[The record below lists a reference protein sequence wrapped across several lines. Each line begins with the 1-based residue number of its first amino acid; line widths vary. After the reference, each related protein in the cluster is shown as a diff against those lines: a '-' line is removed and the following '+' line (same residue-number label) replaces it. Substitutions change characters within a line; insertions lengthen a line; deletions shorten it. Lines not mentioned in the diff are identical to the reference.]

1 MPDLNN
7 LDIEEELRGGHLTS
21 PSSISRPIDN
31 IPQQVDERA
40 IKHITD
46 STTAKTIQD
55 NYNKLHTPTK
65 SETTP
70 TTAKQQIIKGGGTY
84 IAVVNNDQEDEA
96 EITPWGSLNVKQA
109 GLANGTVV
117 TVTAVGDYLSYKYT
131 PEDRMSSDYFAKVK
145 DFQAK
150 EQVAKAKFERA
161 RKLQELAQQADE
173 KYINPENPTSF
184 LDILIDM
191 AHDTGEVLK
200 SYEGKEDLFER
211 EDSGIETFKRFI
223 YESSFYRR
231 KMYFDAHE
239 YVQKYIKDPQQAI
252 EDLLNDTTLT
262 EREREFYAYEMVTK
276 ENYTTEDMI
285 GQFGAQTLQNLGE
298 SMDWLANP
306 VKASVMWLDAR
317 DGRTWSNQDD
327 AYSLSNQSYLE
338 TLETC
343 YRASWENEGRVAYNY
358 DTGFL
363 PFDMVLEFVS
373 DPETW
378 AKAADLLLGN
388 KLLSNITDDLLKD
401 EIVPVQSINNLD
413 MVDKFRMRKALTSG
427 DFEKIVAM
435 FPEDSRAG
443 VRYILND
450 MQEYKHLI
458 DARKALGT
466 FLDGKQ
472 MIDNFIAN
480 AVFMPLKLSWNL
492 IKGGLGL
499 AKDAINA
506 GKSQAFVDAI
516 DNISAKHG
524 ELTVAYATELIDD
537 INLKIATINMSGE
550 LDELVPYLTKA
561 EKEAIFTDLY
571 AANPNAKETILKA
584 MQRTGLED
592 TNLYAALSNSYQE
605 FKDMMIEFSDARTPQ
620 QIADG
625 HARLKS
631 LIGDESVQAYI
642 SDTKIP
648 IGNVDKAMSYKIES
662 SLVADSYLD
671 NDALSSL
678 LETTYSNSEAASSL
692 FARAKDSNFSASL
705 SDIDRVKVKEN
716 RLIKDI
722 IQHRTAIRNYE
733 YITEA
738 ISNSTSFT
746 KDEQMWLKDYM
757 FNSKF
762 QGKVKHCSMDI
773 MNSDYNTVLQSRLLA
788 QDWVK
793 GAYKLDSIY
802 NRAGAL
808 DFADLGN
815 VYDFDNLK
823 KIADDVLPKE
833 NYHTK
838 YLYYTTSWDND
849 TVFLKFSDG
858 AEFTLSRSASAIDDV
873 AELDK
878 YIVAMDPKYKLVGFN
893 THASGYDTDSLV
905 QTICYKNHSIARN
918 RFLNTIDMADILREQ
933 RGLPMITDAQITEA
947 QSYIYQTMKN
957 AQEDNAVAG
966 HYVKSYYNIIP
977 PSEDVFKEIGEGIE
991 AMEPTYT
998 KLVSADEFAIMDMHN
1013 VIESYPNP
1021 NGTVL
1026 LKMQRELSAEEQIV
1040 WDELKT
1046 IGEGINSVNKEISDA
1061 YISMYAEAG
1070 LDAVTQFDE
1079 TVVSDIIKRTD
1090 GRLRTSEVWDSV
1102 KAKQWL
1108 TIDEKEWWGFDKP
1121 RLREW
1126 KNVVDSVDTA
1136 RSGLKVECA
1145 LIPEEYIDMLYNDL
1159 YSAVQSSPV
1168 VPMET
1173 KRMWSSLNLTSKE
1186 DRLAAAKAMWWNHA
1200 GDIPQQNGE
1209 LWTGMFDN
1217 GELTALDNGGKPA
1230 AHWLLSNDMTSKV
1243 GKRYYNP
1250 YEFAPG
1256 VFGTEHNAWRTTQM
1270 HADKLRELQQGTDA
1284 MLMKEKYLADN
1295 NLSEAKVLTLDKA
1308 RTVYSQLK
1316 QQVFSSDIPEI
1327 NGDWMSKL
1335 VGNYQGGMY
1344 DASNF
1349 IKLRN
1354 GYQKAA
1360 AMSLTKMDAD
1370 ELSTFFWYANDHVII
1385 DKNLDPMLNARLR
1398 KWADEAADIE
1408 LNELD
1413 DALTVKYVGK
1423 RAEDFKANSELIRT
1437 IKHSVEGRDIFDNLR
1452 MSDADKF
1459 NGQFTTSSMLGNTEE
1474 LRTALYSKYFPGEE
1488 IEDHG
1493 AFWFSSYLGDTNTIA
1508 NMNTHISNDAAINIT
1523 NGYSRAIRQ
1532 EISALDQ
1539 VKVSFKNS
1547 IPAQV
1552 TLSDSGKSM
1561 KWFTDNGYVCGQYLY
1576 DGKKLYMERCLPTA
1590 KNARIMSIET
1600 FNGLDKLCE
1609 RATLEAFGKAEPNK
1623 VIKALN
1629 NYRGK
1634 MIATM
1639 LFTNPFTWIRN
1650 LMDSTIKGTLSE
1662 GTGHLVYL
1670 KKAKELCSD
1679 YNELHEA
1686 IVQYAKE
1693 HNYPYDD
1700 AVKLYFKDNY
1710 RELSR
1715 RSIFKRDYIRM
1726 DLLENSTMSLGLL
1739 EAEESRAITPIGKF
1753 NEKMFGK
1760 IENINRA
1767 AIFLKNLDEGVSVN
1781 KALHRIDV
1789 SQFEYGAGK
1798 TLTGARKFLPFMDFR
1813 LKNYDYW
1820 LNPENWNAM
1829 AVGKMTKMYGHD
1841 DNYYSEQFWSKE
1853 AMEYRAWIDTL
1864 DFERDDI
1871 PTYNNYTEIAAIEN
1885 GWVRVTDNLYLKLG
1899 LSMTDIDGHLGVFA
1913 RLTDDFYNLAEGKPV
1928 EGAVLNNLFTPV
1940 KTVLQG
1946 VFKLMQGES
1955 SLTEDFSTMATPEF
1969 IKKYGQTAADF
1980 LPVASLLIS
1989 RLLQI
1994 DRNNAKLPDLDL
2006 TDWEKALLTLAPDGL
2021 ALAQRNVKDYSD
2033 IYLTRAVGTN
2043 WYDLSDEDKDTLRY
2057 VMGMSYVPKW
2067 TLKDPATYI
2076 DTWGRMGQL
2085 GFTDD
2090 EIEKIMKDS
2099 EGFWFTPNGDLHI
2112 GALMQGTWAAEM
2124 KAQGD
2129 RFKEE
2134 NPWTKLPKYQSESSQ
2149 QWELK
2154 LGQILVHSEEVYKKL
2169 RGDLMSMGWSLQ
2181 EAEHLLARCAKPTWR
2196 IKPYEERYDTSR
2208 INKRHAIY
2216 TGQDEAARGLI
2227 SGQKHPSQW
2236 RLSDSLGLKRQP
2248 TVRQTRLQKTR
2259 YDKQNQVHWHK
2270 RQRDIYKDNYAK
2282 YGASRMAMNQN
2293 LKNYSNRSVTELHR
2307 TEQTLRYAQIHR
2319 HTKWFA

>member
-1 MPDLNN
+1 MPDLDN

-21 PSSISRPIDN
+21 PSSISRPKDN

-65 SETTP
+65 PETTP

-84 IAVVNNDQEDEA
+84 IAVVNNDQDDEA
-96 EITPWGSLNVKQA
+96 EITPWGSLNVRQP

-191 AHDTGEVLK
+191 AHDTGEVLQ

-231 KMYFDAHE
+231 KMYLDAHE

-262 EREREFYAYEMVTK
+262 DREREFYAYEMVTK

-317 DGRTWSNQDD
+317 DGRTWSSQDD
-327 AYSLSNQSYLE
+327 DYSLSNQSYLE

-378 AKAADLLLGN
+378 AKAADLFLGN

-413 MVDKFRMRKALTSG
+413 MVDKFRMRKALTTG
-427 DFEKIVAM
+427 DFEKIVSM
-435 FPEDSRAG
+435 FPEESRAG

-472 MIDNFIAN
+472 MVDNFIAN

-492 IKGGLGL
+492 IKTGLGL
-499 AKDAINA
+499 GKDLINA

-571 AANPNAKETILKA
+571 VANPNARETILKA

-592 TNLYAALSNSYQE
+592 TSLYAALSNSYQE

-625 HARLKS
+625 HAKLKS

-662 SLVADSYLD
+662 SIVADSYLD

-692 FARAKDSNFSASL
+692 FARAKDSNFSDKL
-705 SDIDRVKVKEN
+705 SDADRVKVKEN
-716 RLIKDI
+716 KLIKAI

-733 YITEA
+733 YLTEA
-738 ISNSTSFT
+738 ISNSTNFT
-746 KDEQMWLKDYM
+746 KDEQMWLKDYL

-788 QDWVK
+788 QDLVK

-802 NRAGAL
+802 NRAGVL

-815 VYDFDNLK
+815 TYDFDNLR
-823 KIADDVLPKE
+823 KIAGDLLPKE
-833 NYHTK
+833 DYHTK
-838 YLYYTTSWDND
+838 YLYYTISWDSD

-878 YIVAMDPKYKLVGFN
+878 YIVAMDPTYKLVGFN

-918 RFLNTIDMADILREQ
+918 RFLNTIDMADIIREQ

-966 HYVKSYYNIIP
+966 HYVKSYYNVIP
-977 PSEDVFKEIGEGIE
+977 PSEDVFKEIGESIE

-1013 VIESYPNP
+1013 VVESYPNP

-1026 LKMQRELSAEEQIV
+1026 LKIQRELSAEEQIV

-1061 YISMYAEAG
+1061 YLSMYAEAG

-1079 TVVSDIIKRTD
+1079 TVASDIIKRTD

-1108 TIDEKEWWGFDKP
+1108 TIDEKEWWSFDKP

-1145 LIPEEYIDMLYNDL
+1145 LIPEEYINMLYNDL
-1159 YSAVQSSPV
+1159 YSAVQASPV
-1168 VPMET
+1168 VSMET

-1200 GDIPQQNGE
+1200 GDIPQQNGS

-1217 GELTALDNGGKPA
+1217 GVLVEPDSSYAGKSA
-1230 AHWLLSNDMTSKV
+1230 AHWLLSNDMTSNV

-1270 HADKLRELQQGTDA
+1270 HADKLRELQQGTNA
-1284 MLMKEKYLADN
+1284 MLTKEKYLSDN
-1295 NLSEAKVLTLDKA
+1295 SLSEAKVLTLDKA
-1308 RTVYSQLK
+1308 RAVYSQLK
-1316 QQVFSSDIPEI
+1316 EAVFNSNESTIGEGWMDQV
-1327 NGDWMSKL
+1327 L
-1335 VGNYQGGMY
+1335 GNYQAGKY
-1344 DASNF
+1344 YATDF

-1360 AMSLTKMDAD
+1360 AMSLTKMEAD

-1385 DKNLDPMLNARLR
+1385 DKNLDPILNARIR
-1398 KWADEAADIE
+1398 KWADKTADIE

-1413 DALTVKYVGK
+1413 DVLTVKYVGK
-1423 RAEDFKANSELIRT
+1423 RANDFKANPELIRT
-1437 IKHSVEGRDIFDNLR
+1437 IKYSVDGRDLFDNLR

-1590 KNARIMSIET
+1590 KNARIMSLDT
-1600 FNGLDKLCE
+1600 FNRLGQLCE
-1609 RATLEAFGKAEPNK
+1609 DATVEAFGEAEPNK
-1623 VIKALN
+1623 VLKALGK
-1629 NYRGK
+1629 YRTA
-1634 MIATM
+1634 MIKTM

-1650 LMDSTIKGTLSE
+1650 LIDSTTKGALSE
-1662 GTGHLVYL
+1662 GAGHFAYL
-1670 KKAKELCSD
+1670 RKANELCS
-1679 YNELHEA
+1679 
-1686 IVQYAKE
+1686 
-1693 HNYPYDD
+1693 NYPDLQKAIHKFAEDNNYEYSD
-1700 AVKLYFKDNY
+1700 AINIYWKENKLSDIGMYKN
-1710 RELSR
+1710 
-1715 RSIFKRDYIRM
+1715 DYKRM
-1726 DLLENSTMSLGLL
+1726 DALQKSTMKLDLTKNYTKALFNTDGV
-1739 EAEESRAITPIGKF
+1739 RITPMKLLQAV
-1753 NEKMFGK
+1753 NQDMFTR
-1760 IENINRA
+1760 IENVNRTS
-1767 AIFLKNLDEGVSVN
+1767 IFLKNMDDAGEEWGKALN

-1789 SQFEYGAGK
+1789 SQFEYGAGN
-1798 TLTGARKFLPFMDFR
+1798 TLTGVRKFLPFMDFR

-1829 AVGKMTKMYGHD
+1829 AVGKLTKLYGHD

-1853 AMEYRAWIDTL
+1853 AMEYRAWVDTL

-1871 PTYNNYTEIAAIEN
+1871 PTYNNYTEVSAIEN
-1885 GWVRVTDNLYLKLG
+1885 GWVRITDNLYLKLG
-1899 LSMTDIDGHLGVFA
+1899 LSITDIDGHLGVFA
-1913 RLTDDFYNLAEGKPV
+1913 SLTDDFYNLIGGKSV
-1928 EGAVLNNLFTPV
+1928 EGAVLGNVFAPV
-1940 KTVLQG
+1940 KSILEAVI
-1946 VFKLMQGES
+1946 KLVQGEVTVS
-1955 SLTEDFSTMATPEF
+1955 EDFSEMPLEDIA
-1969 IKKYGQTAADF
+1969 KKYGATVSNF
-1980 LPVASLLIS
+1980 IPVVGLLIS
-1989 RLLQI
+1989 RVLQI
-1994 DRNNAKLPDLDL
+1994 SRNNEKLPDLDL
-2006 TDWEKALLTLAPDGL
+2006 TDWEKMLLTMMPDGL
-2021 ALAQRNVKDYSD
+2021 ALAQRKVKDYSD
-2033 IYLTRAVGTN
+2033 TYLTRAVGTN

-2067 TLKDPATYI
+2067 TLKNPATYI

-2112 GALMQGTWAAEM
+2112 GALMQGTWATEM

-2134 NPWTKLPKYQSESSQ
+2134 NPWTKLPKYQSESSK

-2169 RGDLMSMGWSLQ
+2169 RGDLLSMGWSLQ

-2208 INKRHAIY
+2208 LNKRRSIY
-2216 TGQDEAARGLI
+2216 TSQDEAARGLI
-2227 SGQKHPSQW
+2227 SGDRHPAQW

-2259 YDKQNQVHWHK
+2259 YDKQNQIHWHK

-2282 YGASRMAMNQN
+2282 YGASRMAMN
-2293 LKNYSNRSVTELHR
+2293 R
-2307 TEQTLRYAQIHR
+2307 T
-2319 HTKWFA
+2319 